1 MSMKNVLLLTM
12 VAVSLGLALPVSAQK
27 VSSPAPMDFG
37 PREVLTIVSNNT
49 PHVFSIEVADTQP
62 ELSRGM
68 MFRQDVPANEG
79 MLFEFGEERIA
90 SIWMK
95 NTSIFLDVIFVRAD
109 GRILKIEHSAKPFSL
124 RSMTSEAPVTA
135 VFEIAGGQAN
145 ALGIRPG
152 DILQHSYFTKAP

>member
-1 MSMKNVLLLTM
+1 MFMKNVLLFVVIT
-12 VAVSLGLALPVSAQK
+12 VSLGFALPANAQK
-27 VSSPAPMDFG
+27 TQVPAMDFG
-37 PREVLTIVSNNT
+37 PRESLTIVSNDT
-49 PHVFSIEVADTQP
+49 PHVFSIEVADTQA

-68 MFRQDVPANEG
+68 MYRETVPPNEG
-79 MLFEFGEERIA
+79 MLFEFGEERIV

-95 NTSIFLDVIFVRAD
+95 DTSVFLDVIFIRAD

-124 RSMTSEAPVTA
+124 RSMTSEALVTA

-152 DILQHSYFTKAP
+152 DIVQHDYFSTAP

>member
-1 MSMKNVLLLTM
+1 MKNILLLT
-12 VAVSLGLALPVSAQK
+12 VFAVSLGFALPANAQE
-27 VSSPAPMDFG
+27 VQNTAIDFG
-37 PREVLTIVSNNT
+37 PRENLTIVSNDT
-49 PHVFSIEVADTQP
+49 PHVFSIEIADTQP

-68 MFRQDVPANEG
+68 MYRESVPPNEG
-79 MLFEFGEERIA
+79 MLFEFGEEKVV

-95 NTSIFLDVIFVRAD
+95 NTGVFLDVIFVRAD
-109 GRILKIEHSAKPFSL
+109 GRILKIEHSAKPYSL

-152 DILQHSYFTKAP
+152 DILQHSYFTTAP

>member
-1 MSMKNVLLLTM
+1 MKNLFLMTVFAAS
-12 VAVSLGLALPVSAQK
+12 VGLAIPASAQGG
-27 VSSPAPMDFG
+27 PAPLDFG
-37 PREVLTIVSNNT
+37 PRESLTIVSNGTSHAFN
-49 PHVFSIEVADTQP
+49 IEVADNRA
-62 ELSRGM
+62 ELARGM
-68 MFRQDVPANEG
+68 MFRDTVPNNEG

-95 NTSIFLDVIFVRAD
+95 NTSVFLDVIFVRAD
-109 GRILKIEHSAKPFSL
+109 GRILKIEHSAKPYSL

-152 DILQHSYFTKAP
+152 DTLQHSYFTTAP

>member
-1 MSMKNVLLLTM
+1 MKNVLLLT
-12 VAVSLGLALPVSAQK
+12 VIAASLSFAHPA
-27 VSSPAPMDFG
+27 SSQETQIPTMDFG
-37 PREVLTIVSNNT
+37 PRESLTIVSNDT

-62 ELSRGM
+62 ELAHGM
-68 MFRQDVPANEG
+68 MYRESVPVKEG
-79 MLFEFGEERIA
+79 MLFEFGEERVV

-95 NTSIFLDVIFVRAD
+95 NTSVFLDVIFVRAD
-109 GRILKIEHSAKPFSL
+109 GSILKIEHSAKPFSL

-152 DILQHSYFTKAP
+152 DILQHVYFTTSP